1 MVVVASRQVPARLV
15 VIRRNKAPFQVV
27 HKHDATICRIDSPPT
42 SFRLFSAQSIAHPT
56 FSLVQKSNF
65 FMDFEHQ
72 RDGEAAQKFKRRGE
86 KVMA

>member
-1 MVVVASRQVPARLV
+1 MTPQFAELTLPL
-15 VIRRNKAPFQVV
+15 
-27 HKHDATICRIDSPPT
+27 T

-56 FSLVQKSNF
+56 FSLVQKWNF

-72 RDGEAAQKFKRRGE
+72 RDGEASRKLKRSGE